1 MATFFPLPKLGMNQE
16 EGEIV
21 SWLVAEGDTVTEGQP
36 IVEIETDKTTVE
48 LEATSGGVLAKIV
61 YGEGEIVP
69 INGVIAVILAPGEAL
84 PDDIPETIA

>member
-21 SWLVAEGDTVTEGQP
+21 SWLVSEGETVSEGQP

-48 LEATSGGVLAKIV
+48 LEATASGVLAKILH
-61 YGEGEIVP
+61 GEGDIVP
-69 INGVIAVILAPGEAL
+69 INGVIAVILAPDEAM
-84 PDDIPETIA
+84 PDEIPESIA

>member
-21 SWLVAEGDTVTEGQP
+21 SWLVSEGETVSEGQP

-48 LEATSGGVLAKIV
+48 LEATASGVLAKILH
-61 YGEGEIVP
+61 GEGDTVP
-69 INGVIAVILAPGEAL
+69 INGVIAVILAPDEAM
-84 PDDIPETIA
+84 PDEIPESIA